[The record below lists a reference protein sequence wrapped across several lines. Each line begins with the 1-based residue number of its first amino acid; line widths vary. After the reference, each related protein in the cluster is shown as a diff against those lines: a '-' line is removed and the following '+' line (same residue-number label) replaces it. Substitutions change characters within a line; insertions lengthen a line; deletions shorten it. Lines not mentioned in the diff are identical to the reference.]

1 MIFPPITVGQRLLI
15 LNTTWKHCQSIENM
29 FKGWFLNISQVW
41 VISRRLLD
49 ITKIL
54 SDQCHFNVKNSE
66 GWFCP
71 QITLRGQRLLLLNGT
86 KLLCQH
92 LVLNLTLGLGLYWG
106 FPCRG
111 CWFVFLMSN
120 KLMSKLGFWGGLWA
134 ADWLLAAVLA
144 RADFLGGAAGHH
156 LQHARLGY
164 GQHSVH
170 DELLLA
176 VQEGAE
182 ATT

>member
-1 MIFPPITVGQRLLI
+1 M
-15 LNTTWKHCQSIENM
+15 
-29 FKGWFLNISQVW
+29 
-41 VISRRLLD
+41 LD
-49 ITKIL
+49 L
-54 SDQCHFNVKNSE
+54 
-66 GWFCP
+66 
-71 QITLRGQRLLLLNGT
+71 TLR
-86 KLLCQH
+86 
-92 LVLNLTLGLGLYWG
+92 LGLYWG

-120 KLMSKLGFWGGLWA
+120 KLMSKLRFWGGLWA

-144 RADFLGGAAGHH
+144 RADFLGGAAGHL

-182 ATT
+182 ATRTPHSINVVVIQSVSSSVVAATGGATQHARHGRNWLARSAPLPTIGALCMSSRPSHLYSELSGYHEQKEWLIF

>member
-1 MIFPPITVGQRLLI
+1 MSKILRDDFALQSHYGQRLLI
-15 LNTTWKHCQSIENM
+15 LN
-29 FKGWFLNISQVW
+29 
-41 VISRRLLD
+41 
-49 ITKIL
+49 
-54 SDQCHFNVKNSE
+54 
-66 GWFCP
+66 
-71 QITLRGQRLLLLNGT
+71 GT
-86 KLLCQH
+86 SLLCQH
-92 LVLNLTLGLGLYWG
+92 LVLDLTLGLGLYWG

-120 KLMSKLGFWGGLWA
+120 KLMSKLRFWGGLWA

-156 LQHARLGY
+156 LRHARLGY

-176 VQEGAE
+176 VQKGAE
-182 ATT
+182 ATRTLHSINVVVIQSVSSSVAATGGATQTCPSRQKLARSICSTAHHRRSMYV